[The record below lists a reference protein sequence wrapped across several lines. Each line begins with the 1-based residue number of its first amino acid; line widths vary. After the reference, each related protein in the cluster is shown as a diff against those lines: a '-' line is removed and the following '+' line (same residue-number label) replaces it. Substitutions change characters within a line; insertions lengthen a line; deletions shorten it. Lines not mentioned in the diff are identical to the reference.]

1 MVRNNGTVKSP
12 IIKKGACK
20 KPLYENEREEKKML
34 RELSIRKLN
43 DVVFIE
49 VKAKRYEDNYEELCL
64 MIDYIIKNSYAKLES
79 FDIDEKFEAC
89 FSSNKLE
96 EIIKKAREYAED
108 EKVMEWCFEEKNG
121 NIRYEDY

>member
-1 MVRNNGTVKSP
+1 
-12 IIKKGACK
+12 
-20 KPLYENEREEKKML
+20 ML

-49 VKAKRYEDNYEELCL
+49 VKAKRYEDNYKELCL
-64 MIDYIIKNSYAKLES
+64 MIEYIIKNSDTKLES
-79 FDIDEKFEAC
+79 FDIEEKFEVS

-96 EIIKKAREYAED
+96 KIIEKAREYAED

>member
-1 MVRNNGTVKSP
+1 
-12 IIKKGACK
+12 
-20 KPLYENEREEKKML
+20 ML

-43 DVVFIE
+43 NVVFIE
-49 VKAKRYEDNYEELCL
+49 VKAKRYEDNYKELCL

-96 EIIKKAREYAED
+96 KIIEKAREYAED

-121 NIRYEDY
+121 NIRYEDYQKYRTKEKDSKESFFFCSLL